1 MKKFLTLMLAAGM
14 VFSAANGASAVEMKV
29 SGQWMASFNFTDN
42 LFSDEGL
49 VKDGESGKF
58 SATQRLRI
66 NLDMVAS
73 ESLSARVQLQA
84 GKYHW
89 GNGVNGVGE
98 AGSNVT
104 ARIAYLDWMIPTTDV
119 LVRMGRQLVTMPSY
133 TFGSPV
139 FSDNPIDG
147 ILINAPI
154 NDMVGVTFGWLRP
167 QANAEQWGTAHTQA
181 SNIDLAYLSVDVA
194 ADGFKVTP
202 WGMIGVAGRNTVD
215 NPMFLPDG
223 SLRAVESSYFG
234 VGGRVADI
242 NDDGT
247 LKTIDSNTMLYWV
260 GLGGELTLFD
270 PFKFTADFI
279 YSGNDADGYA
289 ERDGWYAA
297 LGAEMKTAYATPF
310 LRGWYASGDDADSK
324 GSNRMLTLGE
334 GNGAFDASGV
344 YFDTNVWMAGTIDRT
359 SPAGTWGVQL
369 GVKDVSFIEDLTH
382 DLSVSYFQG
391 TNNTN
396 RLTGDSEGLWTA
408 DRHDVT
414 YMTTKDSAW
423 SIDFASSYKLY
434 KNLSARLML
443 SYLVTD
449 FDEGIRTVGTDKAE
463 FDNAFRGTLNF
474 NYTF

>member
-42 LFSDEGL
+42 LFSGEGL

-119 LVRMGRQLVTMPSY
+119 LVRMGRQLVTLPSY

-139 FSDNPIDG
+139 FSDNTIDG
-147 ILINAPI
+147 VLINAPI

-223 SLRAVESSYFG
+223 SLRPVESSYFG

-247 LKTIDSNTMLYWV
+247 LKTVDSNTMLYWV